1 MKNVIV
7 TGCNGQLG
15 RAINQVLADNAEYN
29 LINTD
34 VPELDITDID
44 KVMAFAREIKPYA
57 IINCAAYTNVNGCET
72 DYDNA
77 FRVNAIGPRNLS
89 IAARE
94 TGAKMI
100 QISTDYVFSGNT
112 DKHYKEQDE
121 VSPMS
126 AYGRTKL
133 YGENFVKEFAQRY
146 FILRTA
152 WLYGEGKNFVK
163 TMLML
168 SEKNDKVQVVNDQFG
183 TPTGQNGGGQHV
195 IGQTV
200 GQLGGH
206 IGGGGGDHHQIG
218 TLSQCDMLHLM
229 DKVAVKGVHYDL
241 IARELLKG
249 QRGHK
254 FGGVLGHDH
263 LHIGVELD
271 QSGSQGSGLIRGDAA
286 AYADNNVLSSEH
298 SAS

>member
-1 MKNVIV
+1 MKNIIV

-15 RAINQVLADNAEYN
+15 RAINRVLGDSTQYS

-44 KVMAFAREIKPYA
+44 KVMAFARECKPCA

-89 IAARE
+89 IVARE
-94 TGAKMI
+94 MGAKMF

-112 DKHYKEQDE
+112 TEHYRELDE
-121 VSPMS
+121 VNPMS

-133 YGENFVKEFAQRY
+133 YGEKFVKEFADQY
-146 FILRTA
+146 FTLRTA
-152 WLYGEGKNFVK
+152 WLYGEGKNFAK

-183 TPTGQNGGGQHV
+183 TPTYAMDLAKAIAYLLPTENYGTFHATSEGECSWADFAKEIFRLAGKQMMVEGITTAEYDAKYPGQAKRPAYSVLDNYMLDLTTDFKFPTWEAA
-195 IGQTV
+195 IAEYMK
-200 GQLGGH
+200 
-206 IGGGGGDHHQIG
+206 
-218 TLSQCDMLHLM
+218 TL
-229 DKVAVKGVHYDL
+229 
-241 IARELLKG
+241 
-249 QRGHK
+249 
-254 FGGVLGHDH
+254 
-263 LHIGVELD
+263 
-271 QSGSQGSGLIRGDAA
+271 
-286 AYADNNVLSSEH
+286 
-298 SAS
+298 

>member
-15 RAINQVLADNAEYN
+15 RAINQVLGKDAEYH

-34 VPELDITDID
+34 VPELDITNIE
-44 KVMAFAREIKPYA
+44 KVMDFVREVKPYA

-77 FRVNAIGPRNLS
+77 FLVNAIGPRNLS

-94 TGAKMI
+94 MGAKLV
-100 QISTDYVFSGNT
+100 QVSTDYVFSGNT
-112 DKHYKEQDE
+112 DKHYKEFDE

-126 AYGRTKL
+126 AYGKTKL
-133 YGENFVKEFAQRY
+133 YGENFVKEFADRY

-168 SEKNDKVQVVNDQFG
+168 SEKSDKVQVVNDQFG
-183 TPTGQNGGGQHV
+183 TPTYALDLAKAIAHLLQSENYGIFHATSEGECCWADFAREIFRLAGKSTLVEGITTAEYDEKFPGQANRPAYSV
-195 IGQTV
+195 
-200 GQLGGH
+200 L
-206 IGGGGGDHHQIG
+206 DN
-218 TLSQCDMLHLM
+218 DMLNLTT
-229 DKVAVKGVHYDL
+229 DFRFPVWQDA
-241 IARELLKG
+241 IAEYIKTL
-249 QRGHK
+249 
-254 FGGVLGHDH
+254 
-263 LHIGVELD
+263 
-271 QSGSQGSGLIRGDAA
+271 
-286 AYADNNVLSSEH
+286 
-298 SAS
+298 

>member
-1 MKNVIV
+1 MKNIIV

-15 RAINQVLADNAEYN
+15 RAINRVLGDSTQYS

-44 KVMAFAREIKPYA
+44 KVMAFARECKPCA

-94 TGAKMI
+94 MGAKMF

-112 DKHYKEQDE
+112 TEHYRELDE
-121 VSPMS
+121 VNPMS

-133 YGENFVKEFAQRY
+133 YGEKFVKEFADQY
-146 FILRTA
+146 FTLRTA
-152 WLYGEGKNFVK
+152 WLYGEGKNFAK

-183 TPTGQNGGGQHV
+183 TPTYAMDLAKAIAYLLPTENYGTFHATSEGECSWADFAKEIFRLAGKQMMVEGITTAEYDAKYPGQAKRPAYSVLDNYMLDLTTDFKFPTWEAA
-195 IGQTV
+195 IAEYMK
-200 GQLGGH
+200 
-206 IGGGGGDHHQIG
+206 
-218 TLSQCDMLHLM
+218 TL
-229 DKVAVKGVHYDL
+229 
-241 IARELLKG
+241 
-249 QRGHK
+249 
-254 FGGVLGHDH
+254 
-263 LHIGVELD
+263 
-271 QSGSQGSGLIRGDAA
+271 
-286 AYADNNVLSSEH
+286 
-298 SAS
+298 

>member
-1 MKNVIV
+1 MKNIIV

-15 RAINQVLADNAEYN
+15 RAINRVLGDSTQYS

-44 KVMAFAREIKPYA
+44 KVMAFARECKPYA

-94 TGAKMI
+94 MGAKMF

-112 DKHYKEQDE
+112 TEHYRELDE
-121 VSPMS
+121 VNPMS

-133 YGENFVKEFAQRY
+133 YGEKFVKEFADRY
-146 FILRTA
+146 FTLRTA
-152 WLYGEGKNFVK
+152 WLYGEGKNFAK

-183 TPTGQNGGGQHV
+183 TPTYAMDLAKAIAYLLPTENYGTFHATSEGECSWADFAKEIFRLAGKQMMVEGITTAEYDAKYPGQAKRPAYSVLDNYMLDLTTDFKFPTWEAA
-195 IGQTV
+195 IAEYMK
-200 GQLGGH
+200 
-206 IGGGGGDHHQIG
+206 
-218 TLSQCDMLHLM
+218 TL
-229 DKVAVKGVHYDL
+229 
-241 IARELLKG
+241 
-249 QRGHK
+249 
-254 FGGVLGHDH
+254 
-263 LHIGVELD
+263 
-271 QSGSQGSGLIRGDAA
+271 
-286 AYADNNVLSSEH
+286 
-298 SAS
+298 